1 MRRMIAMWACM
12 LVCLSLLSGC
22 TNEKGTNSE
31 SDLDNSVEIHID
43 AEGKGDIDISSDD
56 PGIVYDFKD
65 PENAD
70 GIVVAPRE

>member
-1 MRRMIAMWACM
+1 MRRMITMWVCM

-22 TNEKGTNSE
+22 TNEKDANSE

-43 AEGKGDIDISSDD
+43 AEGKGDIDISSGD